1 MNYHFHAGV
10 NFSVKAHGSWRTCS
24 SKARGIGVFVE
35 NTLKRGC
42 WNSESAFTSFYC
54 NDIIKIQTI

>member
-1 MNYHFHAGV
+1 MLKHMVHGV
-10 NFSVKAHGSWRTCS
+10 RVQE
-24 SKARGIGVFVE
+24 SKARGIGLFVE